1 MPHIGSVLEFAT
13 FIFCQSDLHGTS
25 LMFRLDTSRH
35 PSDFLVVQH
44 RTFVLILLLQVSYFV
59 IQLEKNVF
67 ILLMLDFRNCQRSAV
82 AFNDASNEQEMA
94 RGRLARVSMNYFYPL
109 VSFRSIL
116 FSLDKVSLLRLLLG
130 RNSVQ
135 LGLDIESLRLV
146 LVVDLAS
153 VRRRRV
159 LSVVSLAI
167 LFII

>member
-1 MPHIGSVLEFAT
+1 
-13 FIFCQSDLHGTS
+13 
-25 LMFRLDTSRH
+25 
-35 PSDFLVVQH
+35 
-44 RTFVLILLLQVSYFV
+44 
-59 IQLEKNVF
+59 
-67 ILLMLDFRNCQRSAV
+67 MLDFRNCQRSAV

-130 RNSVQ
+130 WSSVE
-135 LGLDIESLRLV
+135 LGLDIDSLRLV

-167 LFII
+167 LFIIWPMFIEIDPLNTLRGLPHLRCCQLGWLCYGLCKLICGCLSFILSQ